1 MVVASSRAAR
11 QQGLVRHDL
20 DHQSPVT
27 RRPGVD
33 VVAGEA
39 HAPGPVDP
47 DELGQADR
55 HAAPRHD
62 ADPGVGVGEAGS
74 LRRDEE
80 VAAQCQ
86 LQAAGHRRP
95 VDGADDGR
103 GVGRHHPDA
112 PGGFPQALLLHRS
125 ELGGERLEVHA
136 GAERRVRAGEHHA
149 PHVVPAVEAGDGVV
163 ELAVQLGRDRVAR
176 LGAVEGDR
184 GHPVRRPRPA
194 PASASPPHVRSPHDR
209 PSATEGTN
217 PSVRRHPRRSHSS

>member
-1 MVVASSRAAR
+1 MH

-27 RRPGVD
+27 RRSGVD

-125 ELGGERLEVHA
+125 QFGGERLEVHA

-163 ELAVQLGRDRVAR
+163 ELRCSSAEIALRASGRLRVTVATR
-176 LGAVEGDR
+176 PSTSTCTSISV
-184 GHPVRRPRPA
+184 PSPRPF
-194 PASASPPHVRSPHDR
+194 
-209 PSATEGTN
+209 PS
-217 PSVRRHPRRSHSS
+217 